1 MTGKKS
7 KYLDYFEI
15 YKEKATCKTCGAVIS
30 CVGRST
36 SAMKYHMEHK
46 HQDKIGDSSPPV
58 KKLKVDSS
66 SSPSIEKF
74 VKIKKPSL
82 EEIVAREAAKGASF
96 EYLATSPAFKRCV
109 TSWGYKPVKSHNTIR
124 KLLHKSAE
132 KHRKI
137 YRDKIQ
143 VLKNEKQRFCTIADE
158 WTCPS
163 KKRKYL
169 NVILHVKG
177 KKQSYYLPDNVS

>member
-1 MTGKKS
+1 
-7 KYLDYFEI
+7 
-15 YKEKATCKTCGAVIS
+15 
-30 CVGRST
+30 
-36 SAMKYHMEHK
+36 MKYHMDHK
-46 HQDKIGDSSPPV
+46 HQDKIGDSSPSPPV

-66 SSPSIEKF
+66 SSSYSSSSSSIEKF
-74 VKIKKPSL
+74 VQIKKPSL

-96 EYLATSPAFKRCV
+96 EYLATSPAFQRCV
-109 TSWGYKPVKSHNTIR
+109 KSWGYKPVKSHNTIR

-143 VLKNEKQRFCTIADE
+143 VLTNEKQRFCTIADE

-177 KKQSYYLPDNVS
+177 KKQSYYLTDNVW